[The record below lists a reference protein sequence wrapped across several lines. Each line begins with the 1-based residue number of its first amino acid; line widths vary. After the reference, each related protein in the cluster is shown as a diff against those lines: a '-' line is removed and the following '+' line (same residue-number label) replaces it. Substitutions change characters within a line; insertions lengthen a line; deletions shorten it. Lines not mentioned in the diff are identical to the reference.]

1 MAERVGFEPTNELP
15 HCWFSRPVLST
26 AQPPLLSLVYVDF
39 NIFIINFIQPQFYL
53 SYHLRVCSY
62 KIL

>member
-26 AQPPLLSLVYVDF
+26 AQPPLQNL
-39 NIFIINFIQPQFYL
+39 IIYEL
-53 SYHLRVCSY
+53 
-62 KIL
+62 

>member
-26 AQPPLLSLVYVDF
+26 AQPPFQNVFRLDF
-39 NIFIINFIQPQFYL
+39 NIFIMILRQTQFHL
-53 SYHLRVCSY
+53 SSIYFLCYV
-62 KIL
+62 